1 MDKSIKSNQ
10 SSTSIV
16 ILTMNRSNHVKKVL
30 NNISLQ
36 SVLPDEIIIV
46 DNASEEFHKL
56 KNKRIAKEHNAK
68 YFCMDINLGVS
79 GGRNFGLRKAI
90 GDIILEID
98 DDAEFESNDAIKKVV
113 GYFENDESIGLLAF
127 SIFKNKNFE
136 RRREEFPFFA
146 KKRKLDNELIPCGWF
161 IGAGHAF
168 RGKIF
173 EKIKYYNDFFPYGQ
187 EEIDL
192 SLRVIDSGYNI
203 FFAKEIKIFHY
214 KTDDARYIPN
224 IEIEA
229 LNLKNRV
236 KVALLNLNVLSIFTY
251 IVVRSLQYYL
261 KCKTFKVITLAY
273 SMMLN
278 DLDYIKKNRKVISFK
293 SYIKLIKVRG
303 PILF

>member
-1 MDKSIKSNQ
+1 MDKTIKSSQ

-46 DNASEEFHKL
+46 DNASEETHRL
-56 KNKRIAKEHNAK
+56 KNMSIAKEYDAD
-68 YFCMDINLGVS
+68 YFCMDKNLGVS
-79 GGRNFGLRKAI
+79 GGRNFGLRKAT

-98 DDAEFESNDAIKKVV
+98 DDAEFESIDAIKKVV
-113 GYFENDESIGLLAF
+113 GYFESDKSIGLLAF
-127 SIFKNKNFE
+127 SIFKNKNFD

-146 KKRKLDNELIPCGWF
+146 KKRTLDSELIPCGWF

-173 EKIKYYNDFFPYGQ
+173 EKINYYNDFFPYGQ

-203 FFAKEIKIFHY
+203 FFASEIKIFHY

-224 IEIEA
+224 IEMEA

-236 KVALLNLNVLSIFTY
+236 KVALLNLNIFSIFTY
-251 IVVRSLQYYL
+251 IVVRSLQYSL
-261 KCKTFKVITLAY
+261 KCKTFKVVTLAY
-273 SMMLN
+273 GMILK
-278 DLDYIKKNRKVISFK
+278 DLDYIRENRKVISFK
-293 SYIKLIKVRG
+293 SYLKLIKIRG